1 MISVRR
7 NVFETNSSSSHSL
20 VILTDDIIKET
31 DTDQYFTHEEML
43 NSLHGLRKDGTYKS
57 FVHDWYFGRCPF
69 RALDTFEQKFQYAY
83 ANEDK
88 DLEKSDLVQ
97 MLQNLIPEVKTFVAP
112 EDAGTDAYPLHGWL
126 DSHGITMK
134 EFLTNKKYVIIQD
147 GDEYR
152 IWEDLIRSGLIDMSV
167 IENKEDQPH
176 EE

>member
-1 MISVRR
+1 MISIRR

-31 DTDQYFTHEEML
+31 DTDLYFTHEEML

-57 FVHDWYFGRCPF
+57 FDRDWYFGRCPF

-88 DLEKSDLVQ
+88 DPEKSDLVL
-97 MLQNLIPEVKTFVAP
+97 MLKTLVPEVKTFVAP

-126 DSHGITMK
+126 NSHGITMK

-147 GDEYR
+147 GDEYH

-167 IENKEDQPH
+167 IENKKEQPH
-176 EE
+176 EK

>member
-43 NSLHGLRKDGTYKS
+43 NSLHGLQKNGTYKS
-57 FVHDWYFGRCPF
+57 FVRDWYFGRCPF

-88 DLEKSDLVQ
+88 DPEKSDLVQ
-97 MLQNLIPEVKTFVAP
+97 MLQNLIPEVKKFVAP
-112 EDAGTDAYPLHGWL
+112 ESSGTDAYPLHGWL
-126 DSHGITMK
+126 NSHGITMK

-152 IWEDLIRSGLIDMSV
+152 IWEDLIRSGLIDMNA

>member
-57 FVHDWYFGRCPF
+57 FVRDWYFGRCPF
-69 RALDTFEQKFQYAY
+69 RALHTFEQKFQYAY

-88 DLEKSDLVQ
+88 DPEKSVLVQ

-167 IENKEDQPH
+167 IENKEEQPH
-176 EE
+176 EK

>member
-1 MISVRR
+1 MISIRR

-20 VILTDDIIKET
+20 VILTDNIIKET
-31 DTDQYFTHEEML
+31 EDDMYFTHADML
-43 NSLHGLRKDGTYKS
+43 QSLHGLKNGTYRS
-57 FVHDWYFGRCPF
+57 YERNWYFGRCPF

-83 ANEDK
+83 ANASDS
-88 DLEKSDLVQ
+88 EKSELVH
-97 MLQNLIPEVKTFVAP
+97 MLHELVPEVKTFVPP
-112 EDAGTDAYPLHGWL
+112 ESSGTDDYPLSGWL
-126 DSHGITMK
+126 NSNGVTMK

-152 IWEDLIRSGLIDMSV
+152 IWEDLIRSGLIDMNA

>member
-1 MISVRR
+1 MISIRR

-20 VILTDDIIKET
+20 VILTDNIIKET
-31 DTDQYFTHEEML
+31 ETDMHFTHEEML

-57 FVHDWYFGRCPF
+57 FARNWYFGRCPF

-83 ANEDK
+83 ANEDG
-88 DLEKSDLVQ
+88 DPEKSDLVQ
-97 MLQNLIPEVKTFVAP
+97 MLQNLVPEVKKFVAP

-126 DSHGITMK
+126 NSHGITMK
-134 EFLTNKKYVIIQD
+134 EFLTNKKYVIVQD

-152 IWEDLIRSGLIDMSV
+152 IWEDLIRSGLIDMNA

-176 EE
+176 AE